1 MFLINS
7 TIQSEMLLE
16 FENERQDCLKI
27 IQSIVPIS
35 QIQHDMVDRARNR
48 LLVIQQSVDELKKQM
63 VDPLRHITMKQ
74 GCSGEIL

>member
-63 VDPLRHITMKQ
+63 VNPLRHTKMEQ

>member
-16 FENERQDCLKI
+16 FENDRQDCLKI
-27 IQSIVPIS
+27 IQSTVPIS

-63 VDPLRHITMKQ
+63 VEPSRFHKMEQ